1 MFLSITHEIRIH
13 SRRFRVI
20 FANFIRLFAKVSS
33 CNEKVTRFFT
43 KVKRFNAKD
52 TGLFGGFF
60 CYEDELDEFF

>member
-13 SRRFRVI
+13 SRRFRAI

-52 TGLFGGFF
+52 TGLFGGVF